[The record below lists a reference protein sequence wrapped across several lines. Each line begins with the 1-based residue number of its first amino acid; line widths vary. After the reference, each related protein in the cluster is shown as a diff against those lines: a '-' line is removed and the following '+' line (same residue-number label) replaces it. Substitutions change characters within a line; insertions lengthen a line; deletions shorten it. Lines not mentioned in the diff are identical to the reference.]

1 MRTYQIEMVVVVY
14 DEADSE
20 EDARIKAGPQAA
32 KEIET
37 DGVITNV
44 ATEEEPK
51 GLEAM
56 IEHGFVSDEPDT
68 EEQA

>member
-1 MRTYQIEMVVVVY
+1 MRTYRIEMVVVVY
-14 DEADSE
+14 VEADSE

-44 ATEEEPK
+44 ATEEE
-51 GLEAM
+51 
-56 IEHGFVSDEPDT
+56 
-68 EEQA
+68 QA